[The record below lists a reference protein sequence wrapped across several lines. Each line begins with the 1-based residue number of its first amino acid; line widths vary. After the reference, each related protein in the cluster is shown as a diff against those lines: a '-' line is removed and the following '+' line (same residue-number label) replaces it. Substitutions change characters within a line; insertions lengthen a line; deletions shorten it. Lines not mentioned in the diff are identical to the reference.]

1 LFCVGSSRKRE
12 KMHRDRDDQREYM
25 GDVYGK
31 PEKKSAVLVNWVADP
46 EPNNP
51 ESELWIPRWD

>member
-1 LFCVGSSRKRE
+1 
-12 KMHRDRDDQREYM
+12 MHRVRDDEREYM

-46 EPNNP
+46 EPNSP
-51 ESELWIPRWD
+51 ESELWIPKMGLMGMAVSTSTIF

>member
-1 LFCVGSSRKRE
+1 
-12 KMHRDRDDQREYM
+12 MHRDRDDEREYM

>member
-1 LFCVGSSRKRE
+1 
-12 KMHRDRDDQREYM
+12 MHRVRDDEREYM

-51 ESELWIPRWD
+51 ESELWIPRWDKWVWLLLLS